1 MLFNSLEFVLFLPI
15 AFCLYWL
22 STDKIRWIVLLVI
35 DWYFYISLC
44 PKFFPLLL
52 FITFISWIFAIAIE
66 KRSDDARNKSWLLAL
81 SVVICFSFLF
91 FFKYFNFASEIAS
104 GIAGAVGLNLHPKT
118 LAIAQPAG
126 ISFYTFMTVSYLV
139 DVYKGKIKAES
150 NFAKLSLYVSFFPQI
165 IAGPIGRAPQLLGQ
179 FFEKRNFDATKA
191 ESGLRLIM
199 WGYFKKLIIADSL
212 SAYVDGIYSSV
223 YDYFGM
229 TFIITSLMYTMQ
241 IYCDFSGYSDI
252 AIGVARLFNIDLM
265 ENFKSPYFSRS
276 IKEFWSR
283 WHISLS
289 TWFRDYV
296 YIPLGGSRNGEL
308 KKNRNIMLT
317 MLASGLWHGANW
329 TFIVWGGLH
338 GIYQIVEGLFR
349 RQFGRA
355 ATDKNS
361 KENTSGSTVIS
372 SILHWILTFI
382 LIDIAWIF
390 FRTDSISDAFYIV
403 SHLHSGVIL
412 HFVAAWN
419 KMLIDF
425 GITGIDLLR
434 LIAPIV
440 LLVIYDFVSLKKDI
454 SAEFSKVPLLVRWPI
469 YIALTVWVITTQLN
483 GGTAQSFIYFT
494 F

>member
-15 AFCLYWL
+15 AFCLYWFC
-22 STDKIRWIVLLVI
+22 TDKIRWIVLLII
-35 DWYFYISLC
+35 DWYFYLSLC

-52 FITFISWIFAIAIE
+52 FITFISWIFAIMMDRRRSSPE
-66 KRSDDARNKSWLLAL
+66 KKSLYLVF
-81 SVVICFSFLF
+81 SVLICFSFLF
-91 FFKYFNFASEIAS
+91 FFKYFGFASEIAAS
-104 GIAGAVGLNLHPKT
+104 VAGAVGLSLHPKT
-118 LAIAQPAG
+118 LSIAQPAG

-139 DVYKGKIKAES
+139 DVYKGKIKAEH
-150 NFAKLSLYVSFFPQI
+150 NFARLSLYVSFFPQV
-165 IAGPIGRAPQLLGQ
+165 IAGPIGRAPALLGQ
-179 FFEKRNFDATKA
+179 FVEKRSFDAAKA

-212 SAYVDGIYSSV
+212 STYVDSIYSSV

-229 TFIITSLMYTMQ
+229 TFIMASLMYTIQ

-252 AIGVARLFNIDLM
+252 AIGVARLFNINLM
-265 ENFKSPYFSRS
+265 ENFKSPYFSKS

-296 YIPLGGSRNGEL
+296 YIPLGGSRKGEL
-308 KKNRNIMLT
+308 KKSRNIMLT

-338 GIYQIVEGLFR
+338 GIYQVIEGLFR
-349 RQFGRA
+349 RSHGEKKDRRP
-355 ATDKNS
+355 
-361 KENTSGSTVIS
+361 TVPS
-372 SILHWILTFI
+372 NILHWALTFI
-382 LIDIAWIF
+382 LVDIAWIF
-390 FRTDSISDAFYIV
+390 FRADNFQDAIFVI

-412 HFVAAWN
+412 HFAAAWN

-425 GITGIDLLR
+425 GLTGYTLLK
-434 LIAPIV
+434 LIAPVV
-440 LLVIYDFVSLKKDI
+440 LLCIYDYISLKRDI
-454 SAEFSKVPLLVRWPI
+454 STEFSKVPVYLRWPV
-469 YIALTVWVITTQLN
+469 YILITVWVVNTQLH
-483 GGTAQSFIYFT
+483 GGTTQSFIYFS

>member
-1 MLFNSLEFVLFLPI
+1 MMDRQKTS
-15 AFCLYWL
+15 
-22 STDKIRWIVLLVI
+22 SK
-35 DWYFYISLC
+35 
-44 PKFFPLLL
+44 
-52 FITFISWIFAIAIE
+52 
-66 KRSDDARNKSWLLAL
+66 NKSLYLICSIL
-81 SVVICFSFLF
+81 ICFSFLF

-179 FFEKRNFDATKA
+179 FFEKRDFDAAKA

-212 SAYVDGIYSSV
+212 SAYVDSIYSSV

-296 YIPLGGSRNGEL
+296 YIPLGGSRHGEL
-308 KKNRNIMLT
+308 KKNRNILLT

-338 GIYQIVEGLFR
+338 GIYQVIEGLFWTR
-349 RQFGRA
+349 SGEKKDRQTGVA
-355 ATDKNS
+355 SN
-361 KENTSGSTVIS
+361 VI
-372 SILHWILTFI
+372 HWALTFI
-382 LIDIAWIF
+382 LVDIAWIF
-390 FRTDSISDAFYIV
+390 FRADNFSDAFYVV

-412 HFVAAWN
+412 HFAAAWTR
-419 KMLIDF
+419 MLTDF
-425 GITGIDLLR
+425 GITGLDLLK
-434 LIAPIV
+434 LTAPVI
-440 LLVIYDFVSLKKDI
+440 LLVIYDFISLKKDI
-454 SAEFSKVPLLVRWPI
+454 STEFSKVPLLVRWPI
-469 YIALTVWVITTQLN
+469 YIALTVWVVTTQLN
-483 GGTAQSFIYFT
+483 GGTTQSFIYFT